1 MITYRILLPIFSAW
15 QCLVAV
21 ALAEDPA
28 PTNAAPV
35 KPNVIFILTDDQGY
49 GDLSAHGH
57 PLLKT
62 PNFDRMHNEGVRFD
76 NFYVSPSCSP
86 TRAALLSGMHEFR
99 NGVTHTRDP
108 REHLHKDATILPQL
122 LSKTGYRNGFIGKWH
137 LSQSPG
143 YAPQERGFDWCSTN
157 SNGPLEHF
165 DPVMIRNGKKDKVS
179 GFREDIYFSDAMTF
193 ISESGD
199 RPFFLY
205 LSTYSPHTPLAVP
218 ESFIAPF
225 RGKVDDEQAAY
236 LGMVA
241 NLDYNIGR
249 LLDFLAERKLDKNTI
264 VVLMNDNGQ
273 TCGLDV
279 YNAGMRGCK
288 TTAWQGGSRAFSFWR
303 WPEKWTPHKVDNLTA
318 HLDFLPTICELTGT
332 EIPKPIQD
340 QLEGFSLVPLLEAK
354 GPVSWHDD
362 RMVFIHT
369 GRWPSGMAAA
379 HKYAKAS
386 VLQDHFILVR
396 NRACDAPTCSAEILG
411 ECDTLRDVEKGR
423 KTAIYT
429 KENAQLH
436 WGITPPGRW
445 ALYDL
450 KNDIACQNDIAEQN
464 LERVKSMS
472 VAYEKWWDELFPIMI
487 ARGGD
492 AEMSEMIKKRSEQAS
507 QKSDASNEPTPPKVE
522 SAK

>member
-1 MITYRILLPIFSAW
+1 MKGQLLPAILAM
-15 QCLVAV
+15 QCLSLAPVVAD
-21 ALAEDPA
+21 APA
-28 PTNAAPV
+28 SAVPV
-35 KPNVIFILTDDQGY
+35 KPNIIFILTDDQGY

-86 TRAALLSGMHEFR
+86 TRAALLTGMHEFR
-99 NGVTHTRDP
+99 SGVTHTRDP
-108 REHLHKDATILPQL
+108 RERLHKDTVTLPEL
-122 LSKTGYRNGFIGKWH
+122 LKKSGYRTALIGKWH
-137 LSQSPG
+137 LGGNTEKG
-143 YAPQERGFDWCSTN
+143 YRASDRGFDLY
-157 SNGPLEHF
+157 SNVYGDLF
-165 DPVMIRNGKKDKVS
+165 DGLVHHNEKLVRKTPGK
-179 GFREDIYFSDAMTF
+179 FREDIYFDEAMRY
-193 ISESGD
+193 IEESGD
-199 RPFFLY
+199 KPYFCEIA
-205 LSTYSPHTPLAVP
+205 TISPHKPLGAP
-218 ESFIAPF
+218 EEFIAPF
-225 RGKVDDEQAAY
+225 RGKVTDEEATY

-249 LLDFLAERKLDKNTI
+249 LLDFLVERKLDKNTI
-264 VVLMNDNGQ
+264 VVLMNDNGP

-354 GPVSWHDD
+354 APLAWHDD

-369 GRWPSGMAAA
+369 GRWASGMAAA
-379 HKYAKAS
+379 HKYSKAC

-396 NRACDAPTCSAEILG
+396 NRACDAPTCSGEILG
-411 ECDTLRDVEKGR
+411 ECDTLRNVEQGAQ
-423 KTAIYT
+423 TAIYT
-429 KENAQLH
+429 KENAQFH
-436 WGITPPGRW
+436 WGVTPPGRW

-450 KNDIACQNDIAEQN
+450 KNDIACQNDIAAQN

-492 AEMSEMIKKRSEQAS
+492 AELSEMIKKRSDEAS
-507 QKSDASNEPTPPKVE
+507 QKTEGTVEPLPPQEK

>member
-1 MITYRILLPIFSAW
+1 MKGQLLPAILAM
-15 QCLVAV
+15 QCLSLAPVVAD
-21 ALAEDPA
+21 APA
-28 PTNAAPV
+28 SAVPV
-35 KPNVIFILTDDQGY
+35 KPNIIFILTDDQGY

-86 TRAALLSGMHEFR
+86 TRAALLTGMHEFR
-99 NGVTHTRDP
+99 SGVTHTRDP
-108 REHLHKDATILPQL
+108 RERLHKDTVTLPEL
-122 LSKTGYRNGFIGKWH
+122 LKKSGYRTALIGKWH
-137 LSQSPG
+137 LGGNTEKG
-143 YAPQERGFDWCSTN
+143 YRASDRGFDLY
-157 SNGPLEHF
+157 SNVYGDLF
-165 DPVMIRNGKKDKVS
+165 DGLVHHNEKLVRKTPGK
-179 GFREDIYFSDAMTF
+179 FREDIYFDEAMRY
-193 ISESGD
+193 IEESGD
-199 RPFFLY
+199 KPYFCEIA
-205 LSTYSPHTPLAVP
+205 TISPHKPLGAP
-218 ESFIAPF
+218 EEFIAPF
-225 RGKVDDEQAAY
+225 RGKVTDEEATY

-249 LLDFLAERKLDKNTI
+249 LLDFLVERKLDKNTI
-264 VVLMNDNGQ
+264 VVLMNDNGP

-279 YNAGMRGCK
+279 YNAEMRGCK

-354 GPVSWHDD
+354 APLAWHDD

-369 GRWPSGMAAA
+369 GRWASGMAAA
-379 HKYAKAS
+379 HKYSKAC
-386 VLQDHFILVR
+386 VLKDHFILVR
-396 NRACDAPTCSAEILG
+396 NRACDAPTCSGEILG
-411 ECDTLRDVEKGR
+411 ECDTLRNVEQGAQ
-423 KTAIYT
+423 TAIYT
-429 KENAQLH
+429 KENAQFH
-436 WGITPPGRW
+436 WGVTPPGRW

-450 KNDIACQNDIAEQN
+450 KNDIACQNDTAAQN

-492 AEMSEMIKKRSEQAS
+492 AELSEMIKKRSDEAS
-507 QKSDASNEPTPPKVE
+507 QKTEGTVEPLPPQEK

>member
-1 MITYRILLPIFSAW
+1 MKSQLLIPVIVAL
-15 QCLVAV
+15 QCLSAASAASAV
-21 ALAEDPA
+21 PA
-28 PTNAAPV
+28 STVPV
-35 KPNVIFILTDDQGY
+35 KPNIIFILTDDQGY

-62 PNFDRMHNEGVRFD
+62 PNFDRMHNESVRFD

-86 TRAALLSGMHEFR
+86 TRAALLTGMHEFR
-99 NGVTHTRDP
+99 SGVTHTRDP
-108 REHLHKDATILPQL
+108 RERLHKDAVTLPEL
-122 LSKTGYRNGFIGKWH
+122 LKKSGYRTALIGKWH
-137 LSQSPG
+137 LGGNTEKG
-143 YAPQERGFDWCSTN
+143 YRASDRGFDLY
-157 SNGPLEHF
+157 SNVTGDLF
-165 DPVMIRNGKKDKVS
+165 DGLVHHNEKLVKKIPGK
-179 GFREDIYFSDAMTF
+179 FREDIYFDEAMRY
-193 ISESGD
+193 IEECGD
-199 RPFFLY
+199 KPYFCGIA
-205 LSTYSPHTPLAVP
+205 TVSPHTPLGAP
-218 ESFIAPF
+218 EEFIAPF
-225 RGKVDDEQAAY
+225 RGKVSEEEATY

-241 NLDYNIGR
+241 NLDFNIGR

-303 WPEKWTPHKVDNLTA
+303 WPDKWIPHKVDNLTA

-332 EIPKPIQD
+332 EIPAPLQP
-340 QLEGFSLVPLLEAK
+340 QLQGFSLVPLLNAK
-354 GPVSWHDD
+354 DPIAWHDE

-411 ECDTLRDVEKGR
+411 ECDTLRNVEKGK

-429 KENAQLH
+429 KENAQFH

-450 KNDIACQNDIAEQN
+450 KKDIACQNDIANQN
-464 LERVKSMS
+464 PERLKAMS
-472 VAYEKWWDELFPIMI
+472 VAYEKWWDELYPIMI
-487 ARGGD
+487 ERGGD
-492 AEMSEMIKKRSEQAS
+492 SELSDMIKKRAKEAAKKSGASE
-507 QKSDASNEPTPPKVE
+507 E
-522 SAK
+522 SAPAKEKSGK

>member
-1 MITYRILLPIFSAW
+1 MKSQLLIPVIVAL
-15 QCLVAV
+15 QCLSAASAADAV
-21 ALAEDPA
+21 PA
-28 PTNAAPV
+28 STVPV
-35 KPNVIFILTDDQGY
+35 KPNIIFILTDDQGY

-86 TRAALLSGMHEFR
+86 TRAALLTGMHEFR
-99 NGVTHTRDP
+99 SGVTHTRDP
-108 REHLHKDATILPQL
+108 RERLHKDVVTLPEL
-122 LSKTGYRNGFIGKWH
+122 LKKSGYRTALIGKWH
-137 LSQSPG
+137 LGGNTEKG
-143 YAPQERGFDWCSTN
+143 YRASDRGFDLY
-157 SNGPLEHF
+157 SNVYGDLF
-165 DPVMIRNGKKDKVS
+165 DGLVHHNEKLVRKVPGK
-179 GFREDIYFSDAMTF
+179 FREDIYFDEAMRY
-193 ISESGD
+193 IEECGD
-199 RPFFLY
+199 KPYFCEIA
-205 LSTYSPHTPLAVP
+205 TISPHTPLGAP
-218 ESFIAPF
+218 DKFIAPF
-225 RGKVDDEQAAY
+225 RGKVSDEEATY

-332 EIPKPIQD
+332 KIPQPLQP
-340 QLEGFSLVPLLEAK
+340 QLQGFSLVQLLEAK
-354 GPVSWHDD
+354 EPIAWHDD

-369 GRWPSGMAAA
+369 GRWASGMAAA

-411 ECDTLRDVEKGR
+411 ECDTLRNVEQGG

-450 KNDIACQNDIAEQN
+450 KNDIACQNDIADQN
-464 LERVKSMS
+464 PERLKAMS
-472 VAYEKWWDELFPIMI
+472 VAYEKWWDELYPIMI
-487 ARGGD
+487 ERGGD
-492 AEMSEMIKKRSEQAS
+492 AELSDMIKKRAEEAAK
-507 QKSDASNEPTPPKVE
+507 KSGVSGESNP
-522 SAK
+522 AKEKSGK